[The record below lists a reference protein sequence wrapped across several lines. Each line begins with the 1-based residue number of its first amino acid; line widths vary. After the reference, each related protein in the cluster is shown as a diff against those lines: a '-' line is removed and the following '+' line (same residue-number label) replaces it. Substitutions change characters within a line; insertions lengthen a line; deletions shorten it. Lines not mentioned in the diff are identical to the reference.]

1 MLIRPVTAADIPAI
15 ADIRAQESQTRH
27 FWQLRIVGYLAGA
40 HNPQQALPER
50 AMFVAEVSGAIA
62 GFIAGHRTRRYQ
74 CDAELEWINTAV
86 LHRGQGIASA
96 LLQPM
101 SAWFVELQAFRVC
114 VNVAPDNAPAVAF
127 YRKHNAQPLN
137 QYFMLWPDIRRL
149 IPASGPGTSAA
160 NR

>member
-1 MLIRPVTAADIPAI
+1 MAA
-15 ADIRAQESQTRH
+15 IRAAERGTQEYWEQ
-27 FWQLRIVGYLAGA
+27 RISGYLTGT

-50 AMFVAEVSGAIA
+50 AAFVAEVTGAIA
-62 GFIAGHRTRRYQ
+62 GFVAGHRTRPYQ